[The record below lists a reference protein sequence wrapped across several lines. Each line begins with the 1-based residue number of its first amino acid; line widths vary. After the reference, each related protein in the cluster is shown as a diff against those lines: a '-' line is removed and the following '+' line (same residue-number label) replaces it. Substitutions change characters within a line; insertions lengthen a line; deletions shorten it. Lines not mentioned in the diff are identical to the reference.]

1 MKINSVEIEDVGA
14 ECFEAWFARLEVT
27 ARSGKWV
34 AEAARSAVGCATS
47 VIGCGCEA
55 GIEASSR
62 DFRSVDGRPA
72 HELLFFAR
80 TKTVLEKELIKR
92 VGQTLLP
99 CPTVMVFNGLGEGE
113 EFDLGAKVGYFGN
126 RFEKSDTRHGRE
138 CVAVPITSGEFVVE
152 KTIKLGKGVAGA
164 NFWICAASYKA
175 GLRAAERAA
184 MELSR
189 LPGLILPFA
198 GGVVASASRM
208 GSRYPFLNASTQE
221 DYCPAISEKRNP
233 DRKLP
238 DGVEAVFEIVIDAVN
253 VETAERALAI
263 GIPAACSG
271 GIVKISAAN
280 FGGKLGS
287 INISLR
293 GCLTAEDA
301 KDAEKTRRKSNFQR

>member
-1 MKINSVEIEDVGA
+1 MKINSVPIEDVSA

-27 ARSGKWV
+27 ARSGKWA
-34 AEAARSAVGCATS
+34 AEAARAAVGCATS

-55 GIEASSR
+55 GVEASEN
-62 DFRSVDGRPA
+62 DFKSVDGRPA

-80 TKTVLEKELIKR
+80 TKNVLEKELIKR

-113 EFDLGAKVGYFGN
+113 EFELGAKVGYFGN
-126 RFEKSDTRHGRE
+126 RFEKEDTRHGRE

-152 KTIKLGKGVAGA
+152 KMIKLGKGVAGA
-164 NFWICAASYKA
+164 NFWIYAASYKA

-184 MELSR
+184 MEISK
-189 LPGLILPFA
+189 LPRLILPFA

-238 DGVEAVFEIVIDAVN
+238 DGVEALFEIVIDAVD
-253 VETAERALAI
+253 VETAERALAE
-263 GIPAACSG
+263 GVRAACSG
-271 GIVKISAAN
+271 GIVKIGAAN
-280 FGGKLGS
+280 FGGKLGG

-293 GCLTAEDA
+293 DCLQKHAPRST
-301 KDAEKTRRKSNFQR
+301 